1 MKTINRLPAPA
12 LMAFVVLAFP
22 LFTHTALGQ
31 SNELGP
37 LTDRIERMQ
46 RDIRTINTRLAR
58 GERPPKSP
66 ATTAAAQA
74 GETISRPAVARISQ
88 RLADMEDEVRASTGR
103 MEDLSFRI
111 DQLGRRLEKLATDV
125 EFRLGALERRGI
137 ASLGTPRISAAPS
150 PPSVRKVV
158 PGGGISSPSRVLG
171 KISEEDLRAATGDVR
186 PSVASARPAPSNPP
200 VSRKDAELAAY
211 ANILPKGSAKD
222 RYNYAVGLLRKTDYP
237 GAEKALRAFIAVHG
251 KNPLARNARYWL
263 GETFYVRGEFEQSA
277 QIFLAAYQ
285 ADPKGAK
292 APDSLLKLG
301 MSLNG
306 LKKKREAC
314 AAFGKLKKDYPD
326 ASRAI
331 KNTLERQLKR
341 DACK

>member
-1 MKTINRLPAPA
+1 MKTINRLPAPGLTA
-12 LMAFVVLAFP
+12 LVAFVVLAFP

-37 LTDRIERMQ
+37 LMDRIERMQ

-58 GERPPKSP
+58 GERPPVP
-66 ATTAAAQA
+66 AVRPAPAATGQA
-74 GETISRPAVARISQ
+74 GEAMSRPAVARISQ

-111 DQLGRRLEKLATDV
+111 DQLSQRLEKLAGDV
-125 EFRLGALERRGI
+125 EFRFRALERRG
-137 ASLGTPRISAAPS
+137 AAPRGAPKISAAPS
-150 PPSVRKVV
+150 PPSVRKVL
-158 PGGGISSPSRVLG
+158 PGGGLSLTPRVLG
-171 KISEEDLRAATGDVR
+171 EISGADLRPGGGVR
-186 PSVASARPAPSNPP
+186 PPSPPP

-211 ANILPKGSAKD
+211 ANILPKGSARD
-222 RYNYAVGLLRKTDYP
+222 RYNYAVGLLRKTDYS

-263 GETFYVRGEFEQSA
+263 GETFYVRGEFEQAA

-326 ASRAI
+326 VLPAI
-331 KNTLERQLKR
+331 KKTLERQLKR